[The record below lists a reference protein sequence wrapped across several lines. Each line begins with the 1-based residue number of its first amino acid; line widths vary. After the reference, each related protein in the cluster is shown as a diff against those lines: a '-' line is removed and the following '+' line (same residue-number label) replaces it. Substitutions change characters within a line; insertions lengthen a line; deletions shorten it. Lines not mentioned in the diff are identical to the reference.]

1 MSVNRLNNLRVSL
14 PDTVDALLV
23 LKPENRAYVSGFSG
37 SNGYLVV
44 GKTGDMMLTDFRY
57 TEQAAAQCPGVTII
71 DYAPDLHAS
80 LNNSLKSAGI
90 TRLGFEGDFVPHA
103 TWVTLS
109 EKLETELVPCSG
121 LVEKLRMIK
130 DEDEL
135 ASMQKAAE
143 IAEDALTEILHKIK
157 PGVTEAFVALE
168 LEIAMR
174 RLGSQGL
181 AFPTIAASG
190 PRSSLPHGRASER
203 KIMPG
208 DFLTL
213 DFGAMYNGYCSDI
226 TRTFVV
232 GKATPEQ
239 RRVYET
245 VQQAQLKTLSAIR
258 PGIAGKD
265 VDKVARDYITEQ
277 GYGER
282 FGHGLGHGVG
292 RMVHEGP
299 SAGSKSEDTLAAG
312 HVVTVEPGIYIPE
325 WGGVRIED
333 MVVVTEA
340 GYRNFYTFTKELV
353 ELG

>member
-1 MSVNRLNNLRVSL
+1 VTVNRLNNLRWSL
-14 PDTVDALLV
+14 PDNVDALLV
-23 LKPENRAYVSGFSG
+23 LKPENRAYVSGFTG

-44 GKTGDMMLTDFRY
+44 GKHGDMMLTDFRY

-71 DYAPDLHAS
+71 DYAPDLHVS
-80 LNNSLKSAGI
+80 LNEALKGAGI
-90 TRLGFEGDFVPHA
+90 ERLGFEGDFVPHA
-103 TWVTLS
+103 TWATLG
-109 EKLETELVPCSG
+109 EKLDSELVPCSG
-121 LVEKLRMIK
+121 LVEKLRMVK
-130 DEDEL
+130 DDHEL
-135 ASMQKAAE
+135 ANMQKAAE
-143 IAEDALTEILHKIK
+143 IAEDALKEILEHIR
-157 PGVTEAFVALE
+157 PGVAESDVALE
-168 LEIAMR
+168 LEIAML

-190 PRSSLPHGRASER
+190 PRASLPHGRASER

-232 GKATPEQ
+232 GKATAEQ

-245 VQQAQLKTLSAIR
+245 VQMAQAKALSAVR
-258 PGIAGKD
+258 PGMIGKA

-277 GYGER
+277 GFGER

-299 SAGSKSEDTLAAG
+299 SAGSKSEDTLAVG
-312 HVVTVEPGIYIPE
+312 HVITVEPGIYIPD

-333 MVVVTEA
+333 MVVVTED
-340 GYRNFYTFTKELV
+340 GYRNFNTFTKKLV
-353 ELG
+353 EL

>member
-1 MSVNRLNNLRVSL
+1 MTLNRLNNLRASL
-14 PDTVDALLV
+14 PEDIDALLV
-23 LKPENRAYVSGFSG
+23 LKPENRTYISGFTG
-37 SNGYLVV
+37 SSGYLVV
-44 GKTGDMMLTDFRY
+44 GKESDMMLTDFRY

-71 DYAPDLHAS
+71 DYAPDLHVS
-80 LNNSLKSAGI
+80 LNDSLKSAGI
-90 TRLGFEGDFVPHA
+90 NRLGFEGDFVPYA
-103 TWVTLS
+103 TWVTLL
-109 EKLETELVPCSG
+109 EKLEADLVPCSG
-121 LVEKLRMIK
+121 LVEKLRMLK

-135 ASMQKAAE
+135 VCMQKAAE
-143 IAEDALTEILHKIK
+143 IAEDALTEILHQIK
-157 PGVTEAFVALE
+157 PGVTEAFVAME

-181 AFPTIAASG
+181 AFPIIAASG

-232 GKATPEQ
+232 GEATAEQ

-245 VQQAQLKTLSAIR
+245 VQKAQLKTLSAVR
-258 PGIAGKD
+258 PGIAGRD

-277 GYGER
+277 GFGER

-299 SAGSKSEDTLAAG
+299 SAGSKSEDTLAVG
-312 HVVTVEPGIYIPE
+312 HVITVEPGIYIPE

-333 MVVVTEA
+333 MVVVTEE
-340 GYRNFYTFTKELV
+340 GYRNFYTFSKELM

>member
-1 MSVNRLNNLRVSL
+1 L
-14 PDTVDALLV
+14 PENVDALLV
-23 LKPENRAYVSGFSG
+23 LKPENRAYVSGFTG
-37 SNGYLVV
+37 SNGYLIV
-44 GKTGDMMLTDFRY
+44 GKKGDMMLTDFRY
-57 TEQAAAQCPGVTII
+57 TEQAAAQCPGVNII
-71 DYAPDLHAS
+71 DYAPDLYVS
-80 LNNSLKSAGI
+80 LNDAMKAANI
-90 TRLGFEGDFVPHA
+90 VQLGFEGDFVPHA
-103 TWVTLS
+103 TWVTLQ
-109 EKLETELVPCSG
+109 EKLEVELVPCSG
-121 LVEKLRMIK
+121 LVEKLRMLK
-130 DEDEL
+130 DEGEL

-143 IAEDALTEILHKIK
+143 IAESGLTEILSLIK
-157 PGVTEAFVALE
+157 PGVMEEYVAME
-168 LEIAMR
+168 LEVAMR

-181 AFPTIAASG
+181 PFPIIAASG
-190 PRSSLPHGRASER
+190 PRSSLPHGRASQR

-232 GKATPEQ
+232 GKATAEQ
-239 RRVYET
+239 RRVYD
-245 VQQAQLKTLSAIR
+245 VVYKAQLKTLAAVR
-258 PGIAGKD
+258 PGMLGKD
-265 VDKVARDYITEQ
+265 VDKVARDYIGEH

-312 HVVTVEPGIYIPE
+312 HVITVEPGIYIPE

-333 MVVVTEA
+333 MVVVTDT
-340 GYRNFYTFTKELV
+340 GYRNFNKFTKELV